1 MAGWKLA
8 GALPLRFAA
17 YFVGGWGASLLML
30 QGLLGSQLER
40 AQIIEMG
47 PDVAQSIRL
56 SELALERF
64 PPAIVAQ
71 LSGLEL
77 ALGSLTA
84 PVPDGVE
91 LSTDGLQIDRSQ
103 RLRREL
109 CQRLPHCPR
118 VVAGGGRDPGAWIE
132 LVTPLE
138 PVWLFAA
145 IRPPLN
151 FPPDP
156 LLLSLS
162 LVSGSLLAGGLFLLL
177 DVQQP
182 LQQLERAL
190 ARVGVDRQPPPLP
203 QSGAWEVRRLA
214 QHFNAMLERLELSER
229 ERSTMLAGIAH
240 DLKTPLTRLRLRLS
254 VGGTSLEGPGR
265 QKAEADLDSLERITR
280 QFLLFAGG
288 GNSEVPVDLPLDQ
301 LLAELAA
308 QYEDP
313 PLLLALTPLR
323 ATVQPTA
330 LSRALANLIDNA
342 FSYGQPPVRL
352 KLIAVA
358 GTGFELQVWDQGA
371 GIPES
376 LREQALLP
384 FTRLDRARGG
394 QGHCGL
400 GLAIAA
406 RVAQAHGGVL
416 RFRHGDVLEGGGF
429 CVSLSGDSMA
439 MGSGLEEP
447 VVSKSVSTKPS
458 SDLNPIKGSFNQGKW
473 L

>member
-1 MAGWKLA
+1 MAGSRLT
-8 GALPLRFAA
+8 GALPLRLAA
-17 YFVGGWGASLLML
+17 YFVGGWGATLMVL

-40 AQIIEMG
+40 AQIVEMG
-47 PDVAQSIRL
+47 PDVAQNIRL

-64 PPAIVAQ
+64 PPVVVAQ

-77 ALGSLTA
+77 AEGSLAA
-84 PVPDGVE
+84 PVPDGVV
-91 LSTDGLQIDRSQ
+91 LSGDGLQIDRAL

-109 CQRLPHCPR
+109 CLHLPHCPR
-118 VVAGGGRDPGAWIE
+118 VVAGGGRVPGAWIE
-132 LVTPLE
+132 LVSPLE

-145 IRPPLN
+145 IRPPLS

-203 QSGAWEVRRLA
+203 QSGAKEVRRLA
-214 QHFNAMLERLELSER
+214 QHFNAMLERLDCSDR
-229 ERSTMLAGIAH
+229 ERATMLAGIAH
-240 DLKTPLTRLRLRLS
+240 DLKSPLTRLRLRLS
-254 VGGTSLEGPGR
+254 VGGEALHGPGR

-288 GNSEVPVDLPLDQ
+288 GSGEALVELPLDE

-308 QYEDP
+308 QYDDP
-313 PLLLALTPLR
+313 PLILALTPLR

-330 LSRALANLIDNA
+330 LSRAVANLIDNA

-352 KLIAVA
+352 KLIEAA
-358 GTGFELQVWDQGA
+358 EDGFELQVWDQGA
-371 GIPES
+371 GIPEA
-376 LREQALLP
+376 LREQALMP
-384 FTRLDRARGG
+384 FQRLDQARGG

-406 RVAQAHGGVL
+406 RVAQAHGGQL
-416 RFRHGDVLEGGGF
+416 GFRQGDVREGGGF
-429 CVSLSGDSMA
+429 CVSLSGRWQPP
-439 MGSGLEEP
+439 EP
-447 VVSKSVSTKPS
+447 
-458 SDLNPIKGSFNQGKW
+458 PISAN
-473 L
+473 

>member
-1 MAGWKLA
+1 MAGSRLT
-8 GALPLRFAA
+8 GALPLRLTA
-17 YFVGGWGASLLML
+17 YFVGGWGATLMVL

-40 AQIIEMG
+40 AQIVEMG
-47 PDVAQSIRL
+47 PDVAQNIRL

-64 PPAIVAQ
+64 PPVVVAQ

-77 ALGSLTA
+77 AEGSLAA
-84 PVPDGVE
+84 PVPAGVQ
-91 LSTDGLQIDRSQ
+91 LSGDGLQIDRAL

-109 CQRLPHCPR
+109 CQSLPHCPR
-118 VVAGGGRDPGAWIE
+118 VVAGGGRVPGAWIE
-132 LVTPLE
+132 LVSPLE

-145 IRPPLN
+145 IRPPLS

-214 QHFNAMLERLELSER
+214 QHFNAMLERLDLSDR
-229 ERSTMLAGIAH
+229 ERATMLAGIAH
-240 DLKTPLTRLRLRLS
+240 DLKSPLTRLRLRLS
-254 VGGTSLEGPGR
+254 VGGEALNGQGR
-265 QKAEADLDSLERITR
+265 QKAEADLDSLERITS

-288 GNSEVPVDLPLDQ
+288 GSGEASVELPLDE
-301 LLAELAA
+301 LVAELAA
-308 QYEDP
+308 QYDDP
-313 PLLLALTPLR
+313 PLILALTPLR

-352 KLIAVA
+352 KLIRAPDN
-358 GTGFELQVWDQGA
+358 GFELQVWDQGD
-371 GIPES
+371 GIPEA
-376 LREQALLP
+376 LREQALMP
-384 FTRLDRARGG
+384 FQRLDQARGG

-406 RVAQAHGGVL
+406 RVAAAHGGQL
-416 RFRHGDVLEGGGF
+416 GFRQGDVLEGGGF
-429 CVSLSGDSMA
+429 CVSLSGRQPPQ
-439 MGSGLEEP
+439 EP
-447 VVSKSVSTKPS
+447 
-458 SDLNPIKGSFNQGKW
+458 LNSAN
-473 L
+473 